1 MFGAIPGIAVG
12 RTFANRRALF
22 DAGVHRTLQ
31 AGIVGRAAEG
41 AESIVLAGGY
51 VDDEDHGDV
60 VIYTGHG
67 GNDPATGRQV
77 ADQELTKQNLAIVR
91 NEDNG
96 IPIRVVRKNPKT
108 QRYSYDGLY
117 RVVSHWHE
125 RGKDGFR
132 IQRFRLE
139 SILLDPAGLGDEGA
153 TPLPPG
159 KSTPARRTSEIQRV
173 VRITEVA
180 RSVKQLHDS
189 TCQFCGTRLLT
200 PSGPYAEAA
209 HIRPL
214 GRPHNGPDV
223 PGNVLC
229 LCPNCHVLFDK
240 KAVSIDPKGKVLGAL
255 RGVLRKHSKHTV
267 DQVMLEY
274 HRENRF
280 TA

>member
-60 VIYTGHG
+60 VIYTGYG

-117 RVVSHWHE
+117 NVVEHWHE
-125 RGKDGFR
+125 LGKDGFR

-139 SILLDPAGLGDEGA
+139 SILLDPAGLGGEGA

-159 KSTPARRTSEIQRV
+159 KSTPARRTSDIQRI

-189 TCQFCGTRLLT
+189 TCQICGLQLLT
-200 PSGPYAEAA
+200 PTGAYAEAA

-214 GRPHNGPDV
+214 GRPHAGPDV

-240 KAVSIDPKGKVLGAL
+240 HALSIDEKGNIIGTLK
-255 RGVLRKHSKHTV
+255 GVLRTHRQHTV
-267 DQVMLEY
+267 DPAMLQY
-274 HRENRF
+274 HRKHYLDF
-280 TA
+280 